1 MTGAGGA
8 ARRGA
13 GGHASPEA
21 SDFLSEGLLEA
32 LRVSL
37 AAWPDDAARSDPRKA
52 ESYWRY
58 VERKRSAFEGA
69 FALGIRGVPGRGDGP
84 VYVALRFSGGTCAAV
99 ELVEEERVDDEVTL
113 GLVCDYADW
122 LEIVGGYDVGKA
134 MTYHRLP
141 LAVGTALDLLRI
153 VYFVYELLGVMAGV
167 PADYPSPVAA

>member
-1 MTGAGGA
+1 MTASNEA
-8 ARRGA
+8 TRRP
-13 GGHASPEA
+13 GGHGAPEVTE
-21 SDFLSEGLLEA
+21 FLSAEWLEA
-32 LRVSL
+32 VRVAL

-69 FALGIRGVPGRGDGP
+69 FALGIRGAPGRGDDP
-84 VYVALRFSGGTCAAV
+84 VYVALRFSGGTCVAV
-99 ELVEEERVDDEVTL
+99 ELVEASRIEDEVTL

-141 LAVGTALDLLRI
+141 LVVGTALDLLRV

-167 PADYPSPVAA
+167 PADYPSLVGS

>member
-1 MTGAGGA
+1 MTGPEGGT
-8 ARRGA
+8 RRGA
-13 GGHASPEA
+13 GGHASVEA
-21 SDFLSEGLLEA
+21 VDFLSEEWLEA
-32 LRVSL
+32 VRVSL

-69 FALGIRGVPGRGDGP
+69 FALGVRRVPGRGESP
-84 VYVALRFSGGTCAAV
+84 VTVALRFSGGTCVAV
-99 ELVEEERVDDEVTL
+99 ELVEAARIDDEVTL

-141 LAVGTALDLLRI
+141 LMVGTALDLLKV

-167 PADYPSPVAA
+167 PADYPSLVAV